1 MTTLMWSVVIKV
13 GTRVS
18 AVLLSMGLPILS
30 LGRDRGKNVTL
41 TKVRALPEIMRRD
54 RARSGCVDFAALD
67 KVVDGSVDIYRGSG
81 KEEVERKW

>member
-1 MTTLMWSVVIKV
+1 MATLMWSVVIEV
-13 GTRVS
+13 RARMS

-30 LGRDRGKNVTL
+30 LGRNGGRYVTL

-54 RARSGCVDFAALD
+54 RARPGCVDFPALD

-81 KEEVERKW
+81 KEVERKW